1 MIITIA
7 YILYLAIA
15 IAFTVWVARTLSGN
29 GEVFLVECF
38 GHDEVLAKSTNH
50 LLVVGFYLMNL
61 GFIFLAL
68 QFGKPP
74 ATLPDMVLFL
84 SSKVGLAVL
93 VLGGMHFFNMHA
105 IATYGRKVS
114 GWLREGNYWQDR
126 IKAQQA
132 TADAALRPRQREESL
147 LA

>member
-1 MIITIA
+1 MIVTAA
-7 YILYLAIA
+7 YVLYLAIA

-93 VLGGMHFFNMHA
+93 VLGAMHFFNMHA
-105 IATYGRKVS
+105 IATFGRKVA

-126 IKAQQA
+126 IRAEQA
-132 TADAALRPRQREESL
+132 LPA
-147 LA
+147 

>member
-1 MIITIA
+1 MIVTIA
-7 YILYLAIA
+7 YILYLVIA

-38 GHDEVLAKSTNH
+38 GHEEVLAKSTNH

-132 TADAALRPRQREESL
+132 TEGAGLRPRKREENL
-147 LA
+147 LV

>member
-1 MIITIA
+1 MTTVA
-7 YILYLAIA
+7 YGLYLLIA

-61 GFIFLAL
+61 GFIMLTL

-74 ATLPDMVLFL
+74 ATVPETVVFL

-93 VLGGMHFFNMHA
+93 VLGAMHFFNMHA
-105 IATYGRKVS
+105 IATFGRKVA
-114 GWLREGNYWQDR
+114 GWLREGNYWQER
-126 IKAQQA
+126 IQAQQTLPA
-132 TADAALRPRQREESL
+132 Q
-147 LA
+147 